1 MSASPDLGCWP
12 TAERDDAILS
22 SVLLVADPHA
32 QEAAAD
38 YWDMSRSAHLAVVAA
53 VRALDDADVTG
64 ALDDVLA
71 SPSEPSRL
79 AELARLVARGSAA
92 GDPAWDRVG
101 RVALQADALGRLAA
115 HLGPEH
121 RPGGPVITAEDLLA
135 LSSLAPA
142 RPPAPASAPVCVV
155 IPFRD
160 RTPTRSRLR
169 NLLAC
174 VRALQ
179 DQSADRA
186 AYRVVVVE
194 ADTEPRWAREIS
206 AVADDYL
213 HLPASGHFNKAWA
226 VNVGVVQRAT
236 GAELLC
242 VLDGDVLVDRD
253 FVARNVARFGVR
265 GVQAHLPYR
274 DALCLDEASSSH
286 AIAARVLEG
295 RSESPLAELRGVV
308 LRRPPGHCV
317 WVRRGLFERVGGF
330 DERFEGWGGEDL
342 DLVFRLDV
350 VGAVDRYPDP
360 LLHLFHDRPQ
370 TQENGRRFYAGR
382 RLLSWNPVGP
392 VGQLDAPATSHDD
405 DLAGLIEHVDDVPAS
420 T

>member
-1 MSASPDLGCWP
+1 MTSSPEPACWP
-12 TAERDDAILS
+12 VAERADAVLS
-22 SVLLVADPHA
+22 SVLLAADPHA
-32 QEAAAD
+32 QEAAVD

-53 VRALDDADVTG
+53 LRELGDDVTA
-64 ALDDVLA
+64 ALEDVLA
-71 SPSEPSRL
+71 DPADPSRL
-79 AELARLVARGSAA
+79 AVLSQEVARVAA
-92 GDPAWDRVG
+92 ADDAAWDPVG
-101 RVALQADALGRLAA
+101 RLALHADALGRLAA

-121 RPGGPVITAEDLLA
+121 RADAPQVTADDLVA
-135 LSSLAPA
+135 LTADEPP
-142 RPPAPASAPVCVV
+142 RPPAPASAPVCIV

-169 NLLAC
+169 NVLAC
-174 VRALQ
+174 VRALR
-179 DQSADRA
+179 DQSADRST
-186 AYRVVVVE
+186 YRVVVVE
-194 ADTEPRWAREIS
+194 ADTEPRWEREVT
-206 AVADDYL
+206 AVADEYL
-213 HLPASGHFNKAWA
+213 HLRASGHFNKAWA
-226 VNVGVVQRAT
+226 VNVGVVQRAA
-236 GAELLC
+236 GAELVC

-286 AIAARVLEG
+286 AVAARVLHG
-295 RSESPLAELRGVV
+295 RPLVPQDELRGVV

-350 VGAVDRYPDP
+350 VGAVDRYADP

-392 VGQLDAPATSHDD
+392 VGRLSGPASSHDD
-405 DLAGLIEHVDDVPAS
+405 DLAGLIEHADDVPAA